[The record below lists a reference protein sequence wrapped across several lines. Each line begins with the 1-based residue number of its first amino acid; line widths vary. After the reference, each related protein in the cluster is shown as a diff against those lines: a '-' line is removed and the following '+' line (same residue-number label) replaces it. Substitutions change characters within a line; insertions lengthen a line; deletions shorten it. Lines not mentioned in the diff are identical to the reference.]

1 MPFTNGNISIKTI
14 FKVKEKNNF
23 TLVKNISVIQSLSAV
38 DVLWVEV
45 SWRFKFISR
54 SDHKI
59 RENISEIREKYL
71 RIDKSVDRS
80 TPDSDILENLSKSGE
95 NSVLS
100 YCGGRYLFERI
111 DQS

>member
-1 MPFTNGNISIKTI
+1 M
-14 FKVKEKNNF
+14 
-23 TLVKNISVIQSLSAV
+23 VKNISVIQRLS
-38 DVLWVEV
+38 V
-45 SWRFKFISR
+45 SWCSGSLMEIQIYFQ
-54 SDHKI
+54 I
-59 RENISEIREKYL
+59 RQFNRKNISEIREKYL

-80 TPDSDILENLSKSGE
+80 IPDSDILENLSKSGE

>member
-38 DVLWVEV
+38 GVLWVGV
-45 SWRFKFISR
+45 SWRFNFISR

-59 RENISEIREKYL
+59 QENISEIREKYL

-80 TPDSDILENLSKSGE
+80 IPDSDILENLSKSGE

>member
-1 MPFTNGNISIKTI
+1 MEI
-14 FKVKEKNNF
+14 E
-23 TLVKNISVIQSLSAV
+23 IQIY
-38 DVLWVEV
+38 
-45 SWRFKFISR
+45 FQ
-54 SDHKI
+54 I
-59 RENISEIREKYL
+59 RQFNRKNISEIREKYL

-100 YCGGRYLFERI
+100 YCGGRYLFERM

>member
-1 MPFTNGNISIKTI
+1 M
-14 FKVKEKNNF
+14 E
-23 TLVKNISVIQSLSAV
+23 
-38 DVLWVEV
+38 
-45 SWRFKFISR
+45 WRFNFISR

-59 RENISEIREKYL
+59 QENISEIREKYL

-80 TPDSDILENLSKSGE
+80 IPDSDILENLSKSGE

>member
-1 MPFTNGNISIKTI
+1 M
-14 FKVKEKNNF
+14 
-23 TLVKNISVIQSLSAV
+23 VKNISVIQRLS
-38 DVLWVEV
+38 V
-45 SWRFKFISR
+45 SWCSGSLMEIEIQIYFQ
-54 SDHKI
+54 I
-59 RENISEIREKYL
+59 RQFNRKNISEIREKYL